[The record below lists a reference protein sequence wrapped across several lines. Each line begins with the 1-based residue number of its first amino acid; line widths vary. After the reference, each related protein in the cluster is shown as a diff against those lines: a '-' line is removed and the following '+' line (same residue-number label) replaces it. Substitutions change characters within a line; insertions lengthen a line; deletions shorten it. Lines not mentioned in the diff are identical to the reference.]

1 MLQRYSSLR
10 KYNNHEWIFDVDV
23 EHLVDS
29 VNVLV
34 TFLGID
40 ITVEDTIAQY
50 NEQILL
56 DVPTM

>member
-1 MLQRYSSLR
+1 M
-10 KYNNHEWIFDVDV
+10 DVDV

-40 ITVEDTIAQY
+40 VIVEDTIAQY

-56 DVPTM
+56 DAPTM